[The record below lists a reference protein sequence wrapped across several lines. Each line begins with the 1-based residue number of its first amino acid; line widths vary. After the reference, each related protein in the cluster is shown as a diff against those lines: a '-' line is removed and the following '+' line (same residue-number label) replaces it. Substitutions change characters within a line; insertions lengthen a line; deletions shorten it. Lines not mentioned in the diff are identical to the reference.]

1 MDYRMMLELFNE
13 EDDDISIALSLPASD
28 YQIQDALDQ
37 IRAYENDGKCHI
49 SIVACS
55 VLPELVRARIDSQ
68 NVFEVNYLAHR
79 LKNISENPD
88 EYAILKAVKHK
99 VIPEDTEGE
108 IIGMRD
114 VINLTYG
121 LEDVSVVSNIHSDAD
136 LGQFVI
142 ENEMEDY
149 ISELPES
156 VLDKLDR
163 EVIGATFRKKDGG
176 VISDGMYVMASE
188 FELPDVYDDTQ
199 KPWEIASSDFVFKL
213 VTTNAPWETTDD
225 LEGRI
230 FEINIPMSDEDI
242 AKLTKAMGLSDITK
256 AEYITM
262 ESTIPW
268 INDFNFSNMKDF
280 HKLNDVAR
288 LYAEMAP
295 CDKAKFKAAVL
306 IEGEYNSVAGA
317 GRLLDIATHIDDYEF
332 DNTVRTDRAYMLKY
346 LSKHMDSRMDL
357 EMFDDMDA
365 YRPARNIMGELGC
378 HISSYGLISKQ
389 GGTLYDIIP
398 RHDAAMEDS
407 EDEALREAME
417 MAEKENSEGVR
428 APMELSDF
436 IVEVSAMVHG
446 EDKTPVLDWIEYA
459 AFMVDNQAEGEATL
473 EKELSEIY
481 TSLCYVKNNFDH
493 ETLQRTLKSVSCPN
507 EIIFR
512 GMLHYCRFSEE
523 TIADLANRG
532 HLMDG
537 YVPIKPDEEA
547 TLKFV
552 YVDDDEG
559 NMFMMYNP
567 KMDALGY
574 MKQAADIFK
583 RNNSDYNACLKDDML
598 GGAVMRHIS
607 DPILRE
613 TIKANFLNGTAIDSI
628 VVYHPHFNTVDEY
641 LSEDFPD
648 NIEDII
654 DYQGFD
660 GNTINM

>member
-1 MDYRMMLELFNE
+1 MDFKMMLELYNPE
-13 EDDDISIALSLPASD
+13 NDEHSIALSLPASD

-37 IRAYENDGKCHI
+37 IRVYGENARCNI
-49 SIVACS
+49 SIAHCN
-55 VLPELVRARIDSQ
+55 VLPELVGARIDSQ
-68 NVFEVNYLAHR
+68 NVFEVNYFAHR
-79 LKNISENPD
+79 LKNISENSD
-88 EYAILKAVKHK
+88 EYAVFNAVKRK
-99 VIPEDTEGE
+99 VIPEDIEGE
-108 IIGMRD
+108 IISMKD
-114 VINLTYG
+114 LINMTYG
-121 LEDVSVVSNIHSDAD
+121 LEDVSVVSNIRSDAE

-149 ISELPES
+149 ISELPED

-176 VISDGMYVMASE
+176 VISDGRYVMASE
-188 FELPDVYDDTQ
+188 YELPDAYDEELM
-199 KPWEIASSDFVFKL
+199 PWGFAKSDFVFKL

-230 FEINIPMSDEDI
+230 FELNIPMSDEEV
-242 AKLTKAMGLSDITK
+242 AKMAKAMGLSDISK

-268 INDFNFSNMKDF
+268 ISDFNFSNMKDF
-280 HKLNDVAR
+280 EKFNDVAR
-288 LYAEMAP
+288 LYTEMSP
-295 CDKAKFKAAVL
+295 EQKAIFKAAVVV
-306 IEGEYNSVAGA
+306 EGEHNNTPNAD
-317 GRLLDIATHIDDYEF
+317 RLLDIATHIDEYEF
-332 DNTVRTDRAYMLKY
+332 DNSIRTHKDYMLKY
-346 LSKHMDSRMDL
+346 LSMHMDSRMDL
-357 EMFDDMDA
+357 DMFEDMDA

-378 HISSYGLISKQ
+378 YISTYGLISKQ

-428 APMELSDF
+428 APMELSEF
-436 IVEVSAMVHG
+436 IVEVSAMVYG
-446 EDKTPVLDWIEYA
+446 DDKTPVLDWIEYA

-532 HLMDG
+532 LLMDG
-537 YVPIKPDEEA
+537 YVPIKADEEA

>member
-1 MDYRMMLELFNE
+1 MNYRMMLELYNDTN
-13 EDDDISIALSLPASD
+13 DDHSIALSLPASD

-79 LKNISENPD
+79 LKNISENAD

-99 VIPEDTEGE
+99 VIPEDIEGE
-108 IIGMRD
+108 IISMKD

-121 LEDVSVVSNIHSDAD
+121 LEDVSVVSNIRNDAD

-149 ISELPES
+149 ISERPES
-156 VLDKLDR
+156 VLDKLDK

-176 VISDGMYVMASE
+176 VISDDMYVMASE
-188 FELPDVYDDTQ
+188 FELPDVYDEAQ
-199 KPWEIASSDFVFKL
+199 EPWKIASSDFVFK
-213 VTTNAPWETTDD
+213 VIATNEPFTYADE

-230 FEINIPMSDEDI
+230 YEINLPMSDEDME
-242 AKLTKAMGLSDITK
+242 AMAKAMGLKDLK
-256 AEYITM
+256 HAEHITM

-268 INDFNFSNMKDF
+268 INDINFHDMK
-280 HKLNDVAR
+280 KIEMMNDVAR
-288 LYAEMAP
+288 LYAEMTP
-295 CDKAKFKAAVL
+295 EDKAKYKAAVL
-306 IEGEYNSVAGA
+306 IFGEYDNAPNPEV
-317 GRLLDIATHIDDYEF
+317 LLDIATHINEYEF
-332 DNTVRTDRAYMLKY
+332 DNTIRTDRDYMLKY
-346 LSKHMDSRMDL
+346 FSKHMDSRMDL
-357 EMFDDMDA
+357 EMFEDMDA
-365 YRPARNIMGELGC
+365 YRPARNIMRELGC

-389 GGTLYDIIP
+389 GGSLYDIIP
-398 RHDAAMEDS
+398 RSDAVMEDS
-407 EDEALREAME
+407 ENEALREAME
-417 MAEKENSEGVR
+417 MAEKDNSEGVR
-428 APMELSDF
+428 SPMELSDF
-436 IVEVSAMVHG
+436 IVEVSAMVYG
-446 EDKTPVLDWIEYA
+446 EDKTAVLDWIEYA
-459 AFMVDNQAEGEATL
+459 AFMVDNQAEGESSL

-512 GMLHYCRFSEE
+512 GMLHDCRFSEE

-547 TLKFV
+547 MLKFV

-583 RNNSDYNACLKDDML
+583 RNNSDYNACLKDSML

-628 VVYHPHFNTVDEY
+628 VVYNPHLSTVDEY
-641 LSEDFPD
+641 FSEDFPD

>member
-1 MDYRMMLELFNE
+1 M
-13 EDDDISIALSLPASD
+13 
-28 YQIQDALDQ
+28 
-37 IRAYENDGKCHI
+37 
-49 SIVACS
+49 
-55 VLPELVRARIDSQ
+55 
-68 NVFEVNYLAHR
+68 
-79 LKNISENPD
+79 
-88 EYAILKAVKHK
+88 
-99 VIPEDTEGE
+99 
-108 IIGMRD
+108 
-114 VINLTYG
+114 
-121 LEDVSVVSNIHSDAD
+121 
-136 LGQFVI
+136 
-142 ENEMEDY
+142 
-149 ISELPES
+149 
-156 VLDKLDR
+156 
-163 EVIGATFRKKDGG
+163 
-176 VISDGMYVMASE
+176 
-188 FELPDVYDDTQ
+188 
-199 KPWEIASSDFVFKL
+199 
-213 VTTNAPWETTDD
+213 
-225 LEGRI
+225 
-230 FEINIPMSDEDI
+230 
-242 AKLTKAMGLSDITK
+242 
-256 AEYITM
+256 
-262 ESTIPW
+262 
-268 INDFNFSNMKDF
+268 
-280 HKLNDVAR
+280 
-288 LYAEMAP
+288 
-295 CDKAKFKAAVL
+295 
-306 IEGEYNSVAGA
+306 
-317 GRLLDIATHIDDYEF
+317 
-332 DNTVRTDRAYMLKY
+332 
-346 LSKHMDSRMDL
+346 
-357 EMFDDMDA
+357 
-365 YRPARNIMGELGC
+365 
-378 HISSYGLISKQ
+378 
-389 GGTLYDIIP
+389 YDIIP

-428 APMELSDF
+428 APMELSEF
-436 IVEVSAMVHG
+436 IVEVSAMVYG
-446 EDKTPVLDWIEYA
+446 DDKTPVLDWIEYA

-532 HLMDG
+532 LLMDG
-537 YVPIKPDEEA
+537 YVPIKADEEA